1 MNRRVLV
8 QKIVLGGAVLILVP
22 SVLKSCTKDPT
33 TDPAT
38 SPGNNTGGNS
48 NGTKINLDLSQADNS
63 SLNTT
68 GGSKIVQSIIVIN
81 SGSGNFVALSSVC
94 THEGCTVGY
103 DSPTGN
109 VKCPCHGSV
118 YAITGSVLTGPA
130 PTALKSYP
138 VSKTG
143 NILTISL

>member
-1 MNRRVLV
+1 MNRRDVV

-22 SVLKSCTKDPT
+22 TVLKSCTKDSA
-33 TDPAT
+33 TDPVI
-38 SPGNNTGGNS
+38 NTGGNPP
-48 NGTKINLDLSQADNS
+48 GTKINLDLSLADNS
-63 SLNTT
+63 SLNAT

-81 SGSGNFVALSSVC
+81 TGSGSFVALSSVC

-103 DSPTGN
+103 DSPSGN

-118 YAITGSVLTGPA
+118 YATTGSVITGPA
-130 PTALKSYP
+130 PIALKSYP

>member
-1 MNRRVLV
+1 MNRRDVV

-22 SVLKSCTKDPT
+22 TVLKSCTKDPA
-33 TDPAT
+33 TDPVI
-38 SPGNNTGGNS
+38 NTGGNPP
-48 NGTKINLDLSQADNS
+48 GTKINLDLSLADNS
-63 SLNTT
+63 SLNAT

-81 SGSGNFVALSSVC
+81 TGSGSFVALSSVC

-103 DSPTGN
+103 DSPSGN

-118 YAITGSVLTGPA
+118 YATTGSVITGPA
-130 PTALKSYP
+130 PIALKSYP

>member
-1 MNRRVLV
+1 MNRRDLV
-8 QKIVLGGAVLILVP
+8 QKIVLGSAVLILVP
-22 SVLKSCTKDPT
+22 SVLKSCTKDPA
-33 TDPAT
+33 TDPANNT
-38 SPGNNTGGNS
+38 NNTGGNPP
-48 NGTKINLDLSQADNS
+48 GTKINLDLSLADNS
-63 SLNTT
+63 LLNTT

-81 SGSGNFVALSSVC
+81 TGSGSFVALSSVC

-103 DSPTGN
+103 DSPSGN

-118 YAITGSVLTGPA
+118 YATTGSVITGPA
-130 PTALKSYP
+130 PIALKSYP